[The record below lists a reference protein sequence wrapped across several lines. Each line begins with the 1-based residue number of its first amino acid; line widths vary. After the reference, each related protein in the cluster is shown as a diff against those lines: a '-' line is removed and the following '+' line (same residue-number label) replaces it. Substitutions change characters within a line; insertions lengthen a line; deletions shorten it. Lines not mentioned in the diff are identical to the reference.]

1 MPCAVT
7 PKLEPLPLKLG
18 ERHSLE
24 TGRKKQRMRVKIHRF
39 WKGDGATSE
48 ALCHLSPQSR
58 RGCYTPV
65 TITETGSAEE
75 AAFVQDAQDW
85 HQGP

>member
-1 MPCAVT
+1 
-7 PKLEPLPLKLG
+7 
-18 ERHSLE
+18 
-24 TGRKKQRMRVKIHRF
+24 MRVKIHRF

-75 AAFVQDAQDW
+75 AAFGVRMPRTGIKDLRKSLQAFF
-85 HQGP
+85 PEK